1 MKNDKK
7 TLHLV
12 LKKKWWDMIESG
24 VKTEEYREVKPY
36 YEKRLYRCSRYDE
49 YGRIIKDH
57 YKHYDYV
64 CFHKGYTAN
73 TMTFEI
79 ESISV
84 GKGKP
89 EWGAPKEDVFIIKLG
104 KVVALEIAHTT
115 SKVEMKKLVDSSD
128 LVFNIGE

>member
-1 MKNDKK
+1 MKKDKK

-24 VKTEEYREVKPY
+24 VKTEEYREIKQAW
-36 YEKRLYRCSRYDE
+36 CSRLLECYKSVDWCTE
-49 YGRIIKDH
+49 KDSDGRFGCIAHGWKCSAIHDIYSIKH
-57 YKHYDYV
+57 YKYV

-79 ESISV
+79 ERISV

-89 EWGAPKEDVFIIKLG
+89 EWGAPEEEVFIIKLG
-104 KVVALEIAHTT
+104 KRV
-115 SKVEMKKLVDSSD
+115 
-128 LVFNIGE
+128 